1 MARRPTGEKR
11 KARCVMA
18 TDSQWQRIR
27 EAAAAAGLSISDH
40 VMRVLLTPP
49 SSPSDDANQALP
61 ARVQLRVARAVL
73 VLECIERMRLDKA
86 DMGAAWQEIVT
97 EVDGWLE
104 GEAVLG

>member
-18 TDSQWQRIR
+18 TESEWQRIR
-27 EAAAAAGLSISDH
+27 EGAAAAGLSISDH

-49 SSPSDDANQALP
+49 SAPSDDTDQPLP
-61 ARVQLRVARAVL
+61 ARVQMRVARAVL
-73 VLECIERMRLDKA
+73 VLECIERMRLDRA
-86 DMGAAWQEIVT
+86 AMGAAWEEIVT

-104 GEAVLG
+104 GEVALK